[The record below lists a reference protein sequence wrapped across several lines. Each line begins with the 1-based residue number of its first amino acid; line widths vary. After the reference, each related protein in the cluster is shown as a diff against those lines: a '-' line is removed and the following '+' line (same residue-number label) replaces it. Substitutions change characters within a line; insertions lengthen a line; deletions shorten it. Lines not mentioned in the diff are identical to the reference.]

1 MKLQK
6 LYFSLELTQI
16 SFTFFQCDVTAT
28 PIQNHFQQKIDR
40 APLDH
45 DGEENNYHAPNF
57 IARLAQYFLPH
68 AALWSGLMLGIFC
81 KFCFKSVVI
90 YKINI
95 NNIFNVIVVF
105 FYVLIIF
112 TGDIGRH
119 GTGPAYQH
127 FSKIHKE
134 VSQSNKQVNTVQIF
148 LTFCLSI
155 AAILNNDVP

>member
-90 YKINI
+90 YK
-95 NNIFNVIVVF
+95 NNILTK
-105 FYVLIIF
+105 YSMSLLSSF
-112 TGDIGRH
+112 TFSLYLQGIL
-119 GTGPAYQH
+119 AVMVQAQH
-127 FSKIHKE
+127 
-134 VSQSNKQVNTVQIF
+134 T
-148 LTFCLSI
+148 SI
-155 AAILNNDVP
+155 SARSTKKSSSPINR